1 MAYNPLPIIAVI
13 AVSVAFQ
20 ALVYGDQLLA
30 EAAPDIEQPS
40 SGGIFAAFDGIVA
53 IVQSIFAVVGFI
65 LESIVFPFPDA
76 WWPIRFVGGTIQTT
90 GLVWSIATLVR
101 GN

>member
-1 MAYNPLPIIAVI
+1 MAFNPLPIIAVI

-20 ALVYGDQLLA
+20 ALVYGEQLVP
-30 EAAPDIEQPS
+30 EEAPDVEEPDD
-40 SGGIFAAFDGIVA
+40 GGFFASLDALLSVIK
-53 IVQSIFAVVGFI
+53 SIFTVVAFI
-65 LESIVFPFPDA
+65 GQSIVFPFPDA